1 MKDISKM
8 DYLMDMVNYM
18 IIMEKN
24 MKEISKIIFLKVKE
38 NILFKMGVLM
48 MEILKEV

>member
-1 MKDISKM
+1 
-8 DYLMDMVNYM
+8 MDMVNYM

-24 MKEISKIIFLKVKE
+24 MKEISKIIFLKGKE